1 MAADNGFLAAMP
13 RAGRL
18 TLMRMRDGATL
29 WERDLR
35 GERIARIDMR
45 GNRIITQDPYRQ
57 RIHLFDSTDG
67 RLIRRV
73 LLRQPDIR
81 SGLVDLVLTA
91 GVLCGPDVVGK
102 SERILAVDVETGAN
116 LWTLELDKPL
126 IQLFEPREGFVGVG
140 LLGGDLRII
149 EAATGEVLLERR
161 VPSVHAV
168 VDARMHE
175 GTLIIQ
181 AVNIRRDKL
190 HPELVGMDIATDSVL
205 WRRKDLTALGWQET
219 PFDVIEGVVPAIVEH
234 KDPESPRMR
243 RLGLVMID
251 ARTGKNRGDIAN
263 LTQHRS
269 QAPLRLDFDIRPD
282 AAIVDTGLGIKAFR
296 LERDA
301 DDPEKR
307 F

>member
-1 MAADNGFLAAMP
+1 
-13 RAGRL
+13 
-18 TLMRMRDGATL
+18 
-29 WERDLR
+29 
-35 GERIARIDMR
+35 
-45 GNRIITQDPYRQ
+45 NRIITQDPYRQ
-57 RIHLFDSTDG
+57 RIHLFDATDG
-67 RLIRRV
+67 RLVRRV

-91 GVLCGPDVVGK
+91 GVLCGPDVVGN

-149 EAATGEVLLERR
+149 EAVTGEVLLERR

-168 VDARMHE
+168 VDAGMYE

-190 HPELVGMDIATDSVL
+190 HPELIGMDIATDTEL

-234 KDPESPRMR
+234 KNTKSPQVR
-243 RLGLVMID
+243 RLDLVMID
-251 ARTGKNRGDIAN
+251 ARTGKNRGNVAN

-269 QAPLRLDFDIRPD
+269 QAPLRLDFDIRPG

-296 LERDA
+296 LERIA